1 MKAKTHAVSFEG
13 REPVLVMAQTRAGAV
28 RDAIEHINRELRETA
43 HVDLATGEQIY
54 QAGVNG
60 EIIIGSDRYKR
71 QVDPNQMDLTGVPL
85 TVDAEP

>member
-1 MKAKTHAVSFEG
+1 MKAKTHAVTIG
-13 REPVLVMAQTRAGAV
+13 GKLYLVMAQTRTGAI
-28 RDAIEHINRELRETA
+28 RDAIEHINRELRKDA

-60 EIIIGSDRYKR
+60 DDIIGSDRYKR

-85 TVDAEP
+85 SVDAET